1 MGFINQLIVGGAPQR
16 EGTSQIDLQFIF
28 GTTSLLCRFRYVPKM
43 ERYDLH
49 FLRCRRS
56 ILRWGVCGSVRC
68 PTWGSDVLSPQ
79 IPRFKS
85 LDPQLAVRSPGY
97 EFTCCWRNRWKVLLI
112 QKARDVAGVWQLCFT
127 TLVTQ
132 NHPIT
137 SCQIGAYP
145 IMNL

>member
-1 MGFINQLIVGGAPQR
+1 MGFINQLITGGHPNVKGPAKLISSLFSEQHHFCAVL
-16 EGTSQIDLQFIF
+16 GMSQKWKDLIVFF
-28 GTTSLLCRFRYVPKM
+28 
-43 ERYDLH
+43 
-49 FLRCRRS
+49 RCRGS